1 MKKKTSENIKK
12 LLNSSTNTYED
23 KLALL
28 KYLMKNN
35 SGAVSGAVIN
45 VLKKNK

>member
-1 MKKKTSENIKK
+1 MKKNNNKNIKK

-23 KLALL
+23 KLAIL

-35 SGAVSGAVIN
+35 SGTVSGAFMN
-45 VLKKNK
+45 VLKKK

>member
-1 MKKKTSENIKK
+1 MKKKNNENINKM
-12 LLNSSTNTYED
+12 LNSSNNTYED

-35 SGAVSGAVIN
+35 SDTVSGAVVN
-45 VLKKNK
+45 VLKKK

>member
-1 MKKKTSENIKK
+1 MKKNNNKNIKK

-23 KLALL
+23 KLAIL

-35 SGAVSGAVIN
+35 SGTVSGAVMN
-45 VLKKNK
+45 VLKKK